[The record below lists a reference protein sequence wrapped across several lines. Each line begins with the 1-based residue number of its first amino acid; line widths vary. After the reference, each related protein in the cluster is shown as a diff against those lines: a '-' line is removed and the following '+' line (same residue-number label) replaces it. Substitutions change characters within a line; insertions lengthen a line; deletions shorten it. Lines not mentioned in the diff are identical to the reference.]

1 MAPDPKATAAA
12 KEVGPGRPPE
22 HSRFKK
28 GVSGNPR
35 GRPPRSRDLKKL
47 VDDELDQILT
57 LTENGKRVR
66 LTKRELIAKKL
77 VNDAARGDQKAL
89 QTIVKLIGISGEP
102 PNPLVDVDPA
112 ELARFVARFLNQEP
126 AAK

>member
-1 MAPDPKATAAA
+1 MAREPKDTAAA
-12 KEVGPGRPPE
+12 KEVGRGRPPE

-47 VDDELDQILT
+47 IDDELDQILT

-77 VNDAARGDQKAL
+77 VNDAARGEQKAL
-89 QTIVKLIGISGEP
+89 QTIVKLIGISSEP
-102 PNPLVDVDPA
+102 QNPLVDVDPA
-112 ELARFVARFLNQEP
+112 ELARFVARFLSQEP